1 MTSKEMQQI
10 EQGLNFALRRHQQPN
25 PTGLVNKNTTPQG
38 YVKTRQ
44 YVRLS
49 VRRKGAG
56 GVATGPCMDF
66 EHYSSQL
73 SQLGAECEAKKL
85 LRDKGLIHWA
95 TLENHQV
102 EL

>member
-1 MTSKEMQQI
+1 MSSKEMRDF
-10 EQGLNFALRRHQQPN
+10 EQALSFELKRHNQHN
-25 PTGLVNKNTTPQG
+25 PTALVNKNTKAQG

-56 GVATGPCMDF
+56 GIATGPCIDF
-66 EHYSSQL
+66 EHYSTQL

-85 LRDKGLIHWA
+85 LHSKGLVHWV